1 MKIINVA
8 YIEEVCG
15 GSREIIIEM
24 IDIFRQ
30 QVPEFCN
37 EMTDLLEHKK
47 YYDLGLLAHKAK
59 SSVAIMG
66 MENMAR
72 KLKELEIKAK
82 AGEDTESYPQYI
94 DDFNEACKIALK
106 DLDEYIKSL

>member
-15 GSREIIIEM
+15 GSKEIILEM

-30 QVPEFCN
+30 QVPEFN
-37 EMTDLLEHKK
+37 REMSNLLNHKR

-66 MENMAR
+66 MEDMAV
-72 KLKELEIKAK
+72 KLKELELKAK
-82 AGEDTESYPQYI
+82 AEEEIESYQGYI
-94 DDFNEACKIALK
+94 NDFKEQTGIAME